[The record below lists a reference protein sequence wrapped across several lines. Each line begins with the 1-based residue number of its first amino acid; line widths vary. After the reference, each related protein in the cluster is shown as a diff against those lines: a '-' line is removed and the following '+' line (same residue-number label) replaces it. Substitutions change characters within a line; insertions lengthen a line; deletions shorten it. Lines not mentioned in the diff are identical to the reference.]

1 MMNWLF
7 FINSILFGIGLAI
20 DAFSISLANG
30 LYEPDMKKNKMC
42 LVAGVFGGF
51 QALMPML
58 GWFCVRSF
66 LSLTRSFEKYIPW
79 IAFILLLFIG
89 GKMVIEGILK
99 KEGDARTGT
108 GLGLLLV
115 QGIATSIDALSV
127 GFTITDYTLIMA
139 LVASLIIAVVT
150 FIICIGGIVI
160 GKKCGMLLK
169 NKAQI
174 LGGCVLIGIG
184 IEILVKSFLF

>member
-1 MMNWLF
+1 MNWMF
-7 FINSILFGIGLAI
+7 FVNSFLFGIGLAI

-30 LYEPDMKKNKMC
+30 LYEPTMNKRRMC

-51 QALMPML
+51 QAIMPII
-58 GWFCVRSF
+58 GWFCVSSF
-66 LSLTRSFEKYIPW
+66 LSLAKSFDRYIPW
-79 IAFILLLFIG
+79 IAFLLLLFIG
-89 GKMVIEGILK
+89 GKMLIDGIRN
-99 KEGDARTGT
+99 KEGEERTGT

-115 QGIATSIDALSV
+115 QGVATSIDALSV
-127 GFTITDYTLIMA
+127 GFSIADYTTIMA
-139 LVASLIIAVVT
+139 IVSALIIAVVT
-150 FIICIGGIVI
+150 FAICIAGIII

-184 IEILVKSFLF
+184 IEILVSKL